1 MHRVLLAQLSFY
13 RSESIAIGFLL
24 TFDVKA
30 VGEEHGGMGE
40 HLKKEGK
47 KIVFT
52 IDSTQYS
59 VQRIQIKSEWE
70 DRPCII
76 YSMCSTVVYSF
87 HI

>member
-47 KIVFT
+47 
-52 IDSTQYS
+52 
-59 VQRIQIKSEWE
+59 EN
-70 DRPCII
+70 C
-76 YSMCSTVVYSF
+76 VYN
-87 HI
+87 